1 MFTKSNSKANR
12 CAKEIINWLIKR
24 DLWRD
29 VTIYV
34 DNGRYTFKNTSPH
47 KDEIEALLNDE
58 KIIPEIVWEEGFN
71 PKEYFD
77 YVCQPHF
84 LSMSFEGYLYEAL
97 NYSLSPSYCDTID
110 KELSDI
116 FRKYGYY
123 YELGN
128 SWNLS
133 TAKI

>member
-1 MFTKSNSKANR
+1 MFTKSNSKANH
-12 CAKEIINWLIKR
+12 CAKEIIKWLIKR

-29 VTIYV
+29 VIIYV
-34 DNGRYTFKNTSPH
+34 DNGRYTFKNTSPY
-47 KDEIEALLNDE
+47 KDEIEALLADE
-58 KIIPEIVWEEGFN
+58 KIVPEVIWEDGYD
-71 PKEYFD
+71 PKEYFK
-77 YVCQPHF
+77 YVCQPNF
-84 LSMSFEGYLYEAL
+84 ISMSFEGILYEAL
-97 NYSLSPSYCDTID
+97 NYCLLDSYCNKVD

-116 FRKYGYY
+116 FGKYGYY

>member
-1 MFTKSNSKANR
+1 MFTKSKSKANR
-12 CAKEIINWLIKR
+12 CAKEVIKWLIKR

-29 VTIYV
+29 VIIYV
-34 DNGRYTFKNTSPH
+34 DNGRYIFKNINLH
-47 KDEIEALLNDE
+47 KDEIETFLKGE
-58 KIIPEIVWEEGFN
+58 KIVPEVVWQEGYN
-71 PKEYFD
+71 PKEYFE
-77 YVCQPHF
+77 YVCQPNF
-84 LSMSFEGYLYEAL
+84 ISMSFEGMLYEAL
-97 NYSLSPSYCDTID
+97 NYCLSISYCDKID

-128 SWNLS
+128 TWNLS